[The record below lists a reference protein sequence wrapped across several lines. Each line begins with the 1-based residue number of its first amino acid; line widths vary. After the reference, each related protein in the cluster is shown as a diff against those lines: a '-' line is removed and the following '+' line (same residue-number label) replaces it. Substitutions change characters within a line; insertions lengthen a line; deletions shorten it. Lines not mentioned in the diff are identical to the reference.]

1 VSARLVALVAVLA
14 AGCSSTAWDEMR
26 ANPREYF
33 NLNAPTLTTDARID
47 GTRVTLKRGQAL
59 VVRLDEEP
67 ETGQR
72 WEMKPLPN
80 DAIIA
85 PVQHDL
91 VTKSQG
97 GSVPGAPADAIF
109 RVRAVRPG
117 EQAVLLEYRRPFE
130 SAVAKTVRFDVVV
143 P

>member
-1 VSARLVALVAVLA
+1 MRTILAALVATLV

-33 NLNAPTLTTDARID
+33 NLTAPTLATDSRID

-59 VVRLDEEP
+59 VVRLDEDP
-67 ETGQR
+67 ATGQR
-72 WEMKPLPN
+72 WEMKPLPSGS
-80 DAIIA
+80 IIA

-91 VTKSQG
+91 VAKSQS
-97 GSVPGAPADAIF
+97 GSASEAPGDAIF

-117 EQAVLLEYRRPFE
+117 EQAVVLEYRRPFE
-130 SAVAKTVRFDVVV
+130 SVAEKTVRFDVVV